1 MDIDIWLPFVGTVL
15 GLFAVPGPT
24 IMMIVALTLRF
35 GRAGV
40 PYLVLGV
47 NLADFCFVALGLGG
61 MAALLHAYPSL
72 EWVLRLISLAYVAFL
87 TVKLWRSDSSNL
99 NAAQTQP
106 APSKPGF
113 ALTRHAFLTTITN
126 PKGIVFVF
134 GVFPTYMPGP
144 DQSQAAAIA
153 ILTLTFLA
161 LSATVATTWGLLAS
175 TTFARLAR
183 WPHLGKLSAMIVA
196 LSVAWVWA
204 KALDLL
210 P

>member
-1 MDIDIWLPFVGTVL
+1 MELGIWLLFVGTVF

-61 MAALLHAYPSL
+61 MAALLLTYPSL
-72 EWVLRLISLAYVAFL
+72 EWVLRLISLVYVSYL
-87 TVKLWRSDSSNL
+87 VMRLWQSDSPNL
-99 NAAQTQP
+99 NAVQAEAAP
-106 APSKPGF
+106 AKPGF

-144 DQSQAAAIA
+144 EQPQATAIA
-153 ILTLTFLA
+153 ILTLTFLT
-161 LSATVATTWGLLAS
+161 LSAAVATTWGLLAS
-175 TTFARLAR
+175 TTLAHLAR
-183 WPHLGKLSAMIVA
+183 WPHLGKLSALIVA
-196 LSVAWVWA
+196 LSLAWVWA
-204 KALDLL
+204 KALGFLS
-210 P
+210 